1 MIRPDTAI
9 IRTDTTDP
17 IRTIATITGLHIT
30 GTTGIVFITT
40 ATTVIVTTH
49 SAALVQTQSAFHRSQ
64 NNSRIEKICWD
75 PSAVFIASPGP
86 QKSNQANLFHSV
98 FRMLSQN

>member
-17 IRTIATITGLHIT
+17 VRTIATITGLHIT

-49 SAALVQTQSAFHRSQ
+49 SAAPVQTR
-64 NNSRIEKICWD
+64 
-75 PSAVFIASPGP
+75 
-86 QKSNQANLFHSV
+86 
-98 FRMLSQN
+98 